1 MTYNIDAE
9 DAFLEA
15 AYEDLTHIQDEP
27 DDSRCPGHDPYPHS
41 CSLDREDEGEWWDG
55 PPDDF
60 WAEDETTCR
69 ATPAAAAFA
78 SSPSRVMSGLRVPP
92 SSVMMRSIRNPSS

>member
-1 MTYNIDAE
+1 MTDHYASDAE

-41 CSLDREDEGEWWDG
+41 CSLDRDLTPRLSHGGE
-55 PPDDF
+55 
-60 WAEDETTCR
+60 
-69 ATPAAAAFA
+69 AT
-78 SSPSRVMSGLRVPP
+78 
-92 SSVMMRSIRNPSS
+92 